1 VAAVVFDGE
10 EEFVKTGARLYPG
23 THSGGARDAK
33 VASARKFGR
42 PGLLAI
48 LGAMLAVCLVLA
60 GCGSKQ
66 AKSAKASGPPPSIP
80 VGVATVKQG
89 DFDVYLTGLGSVQA
103 LNTVSL
109 KTRIDGEIM
118 QVNFREGQ
126 NVKAGDLLILIDP
139 RPYEVALQQAQAN
152 LQKDEAQLTNAK
164 AQYERNKVLYEQG
177 VIAKQDLD
185 TLEASFGTYEGT
197 IAGDKVAIDNA
208 KLNLVYCHITSPVN
222 GRVGLRQ
229 VDPGNYV
236 TAASGTAMLV
246 ITQLQ
251 PLAIVFT
258 LPEDQLQEV
267 AQHMKQGTLE
277 VDAYSRDDQTKLAT
291 GKLLTIDNQ
300 IDQTTGTAKLK
311 AIFDNADNALW
322 PNQFVNCHLLLQTL
336 KNAVSA
342 PASAV
347 QRGPDGNFTYLVD
360 SNNTVQMR
368 PVQLTLTQGSTV
380 VVKSGLQGGD
390 RVVTD
395 GQEKLQAG
403 ARVAPQAP
411 AKKQQAAETIGGQP

>member
-1 VAAVVFDGE
+1 MKKAPFW
-10 EEFVKTGARLYPG
+10 
-23 THSGGARDAK
+23 
-33 VASARKFGR
+33 
-42 PGLLAI
+42 GLGVTLAI
-48 LGAMLAVCLVLA
+48 CAVLA
-60 GCGSKQ
+60 GCSSQ
-66 AKSAKASGPPPSIP
+66 QTKSARASGPPPAIP

-89 DFDVYLTGLGSVQA
+89 DFNVYLNGLGTVQA
-103 LNTVSL
+103 FNTVSL
-109 KTRIDGEIM
+109 KTRIDGQIM

-126 NVKAGDLLILIDP
+126 EVRAGGLLILIDP
-139 RPYEVALQQAQAN
+139 RPYQVALAQAQAT

-197 IAGDKVAIDNA
+197 IASDKAAIDNA
-208 KLNLVYCHITSPVN
+208 KLNLTYCRIVSPID

-236 TAASGTAMLV
+236 TASTGTPMLV
-246 ITQLQ
+246 ITQLH
-251 PLAIVFT
+251 PIAVIFT
-258 LPEDQLQEV
+258 LPEDQLQQV
-267 AQHMKQGTLE
+267 AQHMRTGELE

-311 AIFDNADNALW
+311 AIFDNQENTLW
-322 PNQFVNCHLLLQTL
+322 PNQFVNAHLLLETR
-336 KNAVSA
+336 KNAITA
-342 PASAV
+342 PASAM
-347 QRGPDGNFTYLVD
+347 QRGPEGTFTYVVD
-360 SNNTVQMR
+360 ANNTVQMR
-368 PVQLTLTQGSTV
+368 PVKVDLTQGSTV
-380 VVKSGLQGGD
+380 VLGQGLQGGD

-403 ARVAPQAP
+403 MRVAPQAP
-411 AKKQQAAETIGGQP
+411 ARQRTSGNIGSQT